1 MLDQFQVRDL
11 PLFDVVLALETTPL
25 RHVVAAFSADS
36 CRGVLVLDTEGQPRG
51 LVMRETLERHVARV
65 GELRVG
71 MLPVLGV
78 VELEP
83 HAMLHEAAFAVSK
96 AGVGALV
103 CRTSERSDPRAMLRD
118 EMLNLTDWKPLLD
131 ARTERLAAAAA
142 TASAMARPTPPS
154 VILL

>member
-25 RHVVAAFSADS
+25 KDVLAAFEAGA
-36 CRGVLVLDTEGQPRG
+36 CRAALVLDVEGTPRG
-51 LVMRETLERHVARV
+51 LVMRETLERHVPRV

-71 MLPVLGV
+71 MLPVLGI

-83 HAMLHEAAFAVSK
+83 HAMLQEAAFAVSK
-96 AGVGALV
+96 AGVGAIV
-103 CRTSERSDPRAMLRD
+103 CRTGEDRDPRAMLRD
-118 EMLNLTDWKPLLD
+118 EMLNLTDWSPLMD
-131 ARTERLAAAAA
+131 ARSERLAAEAA